1 METRPAPSTPLS
13 EIRSLLEPFNPRG
26 IEIDENT
33 EFVDGLALD
42 SVAVM
47 ELLVAVEDRFDI
59 SVPLN
64 LLPSIRTV
72 GELAAAVD
80 AIRQDSHARD
90 PR

>member
-1 METRPAPSTPLS
+1 METRPNPSPPLS
-13 EIRSLLEPFNPRG
+13 EILSLLEPFNPRG

-59 SVPLN
+59 TVPLN
-64 LLPSIRTV
+64 LLPAIRTV

-80 AIRQDSHARD
+80 AIRQDSHAHD